1 VRKALDSLMRGR
13 TVIAIAHRFTTI
25 RSFDRVVVLENGCV
39 VQDGA
44 PDRLMRGDGP
54 YRDLVRHQ
62 MLVHNQAA

>member
-1 VRKALDSLMRGR
+1 
-13 TVIAIAHRFTTI
+13 
-25 RSFDRVVVLENGCV
+25 VLENGCV

-44 PDRLMRGDGP
+44 PDRLMRRDGP